1 MTQSKIEQLALK
13 KLLPANL
20 FNITA
25 QFGHLLETYPNVPG
39 NSGIYG
45 NYKRNTNKLDVL
57 FPLKEHPVH
66 GITGLHALESYDDA
80 GYVRRYTYSWKI
92 IIPKMGISL
101 HHISAWGNDPHDLP
115 DTPEEFKVITEP
127 HHHHHIPGNRRHRKE
142 NWDVHTLEEAFNYVE
157 PYIVNG
163 IEYIGDN

>member
-80 GYVRRYTYSWKI
+80 GYVRRYTYSWKLSFQRWASVCI
-92 IIPKMGISL
+92 IYQLG
-101 HHISAWGNDPHDLP
+101 A
-115 DTPEEFKVITEP
+115 T
-127 HHHHHIPGNRRHRKE
+127 
-142 NWDVHTLEEAFNYVE
+142 TLM
-157 PYIVNG
+157 ICR
-163 IEYIGDN
+163 IHLKSSR